1 MEPSLNAL
9 GGSHRAQ
16 EDTSRD
22 LSGQNTGNGNAGIA
36 PYARYIP

>member
-22 LSGQNTGNGNAGIA
+22 LSGQNTGNGTAGIA